1 MSSATHEP
9 LGKRW
14 ATGENPP
21 PCTVCERRQ
30 PSSRASN
37 IKRVTSLAARVAQ
50 LEAQQASA
58 KPPAAAPIS
67 TTAAQEWF
75 ENAANEQEKKLDD
88 RLKEFGHS
96 IKKALTTLRQEQ
108 AEELY
113 TSKASTVEEV
123 KSISEAL
130 RSIQERQSAL
140 EAKLANMMQQTALRA
155 AGVASS
161 GTGGRLSSSA
171 SSSSSSSAGPVAP
184 SPHEAHLAAHGGNPA
199 GPATAAA
206 NVAAAAASKAF
217 TAAEKAETSANEMS
231 RTIETTLSKMSRA
244 VADGELREKRLNERI
259 ETLTAALAEQRRAQ
273 QEERKTHMEELRG
286 LAMRMEAIERWNPT
300 PSAPAGAAKT
310 LRVTATAPA
319 GTSGRPT
326 ASRAK

>member
-50 LEAQQASA
+50 PRGTASVGKA
-58 KPPAAAPIS
+58 SAAAPIS

-161 GTGGRLSSSA
+161 GTGGRLFSSA
-171 SSSSSSSAGPVAP
+171 SPPRHHQQDQSHRALTRRTSRRTAGIPQVLQPPPQMWRPPRRARP
-184 SPHEAHLAAHGGNPA
+184 SPPPRRPRPLLTRCLA
-199 GPATAAA
+199 
-206 NVAAAAASKAF
+206 
-217 TAAEKAETSANEMS
+217 
-231 RTIETTLSKMSRA
+231 R
-244 VADGELREKRLNERI
+244 LRL
-259 ETLTAALAEQRRAQ
+259 
-273 QEERKTHMEELRG
+273 
-286 LAMRMEAIERWNPT
+286 P
-300 PSAPAGAAKT
+300 
-310 LRVTATAPA
+310 
-319 GTSGRPT
+319 
-326 ASRAK
+326 